1 MTDFPQG
8 PVPGNNAP
16 GGERSLWRFRGQI
29 SPVAYGLII
38 LVVVFFLYQVVGGI
52 LTYLFLGS
60 TVTKE
65 NVNLM
70 RTTSLIGQVIFM
82 LIPSIW
88 LVHLNGWNLRKH
100 FRIRAPGWRPVLLV
114 ILSVASLQII
124 LQVYLFAQEYVL
136 QNYLTPD
143 SLKPLIESIR
153 KMINELYAKL
163 VYADSPL
170 ELTFVI
176 LVIAV
181 TPAICEE
188 SVFRGAVQSA
198 FEKSLPLKW
207 ALLLCGTIFALF
219 HLNPFAFVPL
229 VILGTYFSFIVWRG
243 GSIFLSVIAHFT
255 NNAIAAIFLYFL
267 GTESIITPSET
278 GGDISTLVLLGNL
291 IAGLLVFVVS
301 TYFFWK
307 TTTTKEQPSSNHA
320 GDQHEVLS

>member
-1 MTDFPQG
+1 MTEFPREPIPGSNG
-8 PVPGNNAP
+8 P
-16 GGERSLWRFRGQI
+16 GEDRSLWRFRGQI

-38 LVVVFFLYQVVGGI
+38 LVIVFFLYQIVGGI

-60 TVTKE
+60 TVTEE

-88 LVHLNGWNLRKH
+88 LVRLNGWNLRKH
-100 FRIRAPGWRPVLLV
+100 FRIRSPGWRPVLLV
-114 ILSVASLQII
+114 ILSVAALQIV

-153 KMINELYAKL
+153 KMINDLYTKL

-170 ELTFVI
+170 ELVFVVFVI
-176 LVIAV
+176 AF

-198 FEKSLPLKW
+198 FEKGLPLKW
-207 ALLLCGTIFALF
+207 ALVLCGTIFALF

-229 VILGTYFSFIVWRG
+229 VVLGTYFSFIVWRG
-243 GSIFLSVIAHFT
+243 ESIFLSVIAHFT
-255 NNAIAAIFLYFL
+255 NNAIAVIFLYFL

-278 GGDISTLVLLGNL
+278 GGDISPLVLSGNL
-291 IAGLLVFVVS
+291 VAGLLVFTVS

-307 TTTTKEQPSSNHA
+307 ITSTKEHPSSIQE